1 MKAKSGSQT
10 QLHLLQRQ
18 LDDLEAKETEEIGQ
32 LELEISLLAAEL
44 AEKNAAILKVMP
56 RPRVIIGHLGFL
68 TY

>member
-1 MKAKSGSQT
+1 MKAKSGNQT
-10 QLHLLQRQ
+10 QLHLLLRQ

-44 AEKNAAILKVMP
+44 AGKSAAILKVMP

-68 TY
+68 T

>member
-1 MKAKSGSQT
+1 MKSGSQT

-44 AEKNAAILKVMP
+44 AEKNAAILKVMS
-56 RPRVIIGHLGFL
+56 RPRLIIGHLGCL

>member
-68 TY
+68 AY

>member
-68 TY
+68 MY

>member
-1 MKAKSGSQT
+1 MKSGSQT